1 MKRTLISPEWER
13 FPAEIRPLLEGAA
26 LYDSSCSP
34 QARVLFIDKEDGFFL
49 KSAPKGALKTEGT
62 MTRYFHSLGLGAEVL
77 HYHSDDQDW
86 LLTRRVPGEDC
97 LDSRYLSD
105 PKRLCDTTAELL
117 RQLHETDTSHCP
129 VNRTQTYIAATHRNF
144 SAGRWDKTPFPADS
158 WGYSSAEEAWNV
170 VLENEKYLCSDTLLH
185 GDYCLPNIMLDN
197 WKRSGFI
204 DVGCGG
210 IGDRHID
217 LFWGIWSLS
226 YNLKTNAY
234 HDRFLDAYGR
244 DKIQPEKLR
253 VIAAFEVFGE

>member
-49 KSAPKGALKTEGT
+49 KSAPKGALKTEST
-62 MTRYFHSLGLGAEVL
+62 MTRYFYSLGLGAEVL

-86 LLTRRVPGEDC
+86 LLTRRMPGEDC

-129 VNRTQTYIAATHRNF
+129 VNRTQTYIAAAHRNY
-144 SAGRWDKTPFPADS
+144 SAGRWDKTPFPADR

-170 VLENEKYLCSDTLLH
+170 VLENEKYLRSDTLLH

-234 HDRFLDAYGR
+234 YDRFLDAYGR